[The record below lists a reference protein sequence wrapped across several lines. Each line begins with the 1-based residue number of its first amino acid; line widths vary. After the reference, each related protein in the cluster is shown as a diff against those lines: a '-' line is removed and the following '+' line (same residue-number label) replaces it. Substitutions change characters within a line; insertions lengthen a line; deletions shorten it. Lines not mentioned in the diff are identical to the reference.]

1 MYEQCMDDYEFVGG
15 VSVYW
20 LFGVGTNYKQ
30 NFNFHVK
37 EEKIKANWLKIPIG

>member
-20 LFGVGTNYKQ
+20 LFEGGTNYKQ
-30 NFNFHVK
+30 NFLIFM
-37 EEKIKANWLKIPIG
+37 

>member
-1 MYEQCMDDYEFVGG
+1 MSNAWMIMSFVGG

-30 NFNFHVK
+30 KFNFHVK
-37 EEKIKANWLKIPIG
+37 EEKIKANWLEIPIR